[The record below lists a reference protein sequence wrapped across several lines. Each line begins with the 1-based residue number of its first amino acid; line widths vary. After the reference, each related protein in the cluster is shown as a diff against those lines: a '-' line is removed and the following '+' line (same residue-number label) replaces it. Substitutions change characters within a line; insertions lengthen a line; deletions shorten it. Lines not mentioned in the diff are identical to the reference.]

1 MPPVH
6 PERAQRVEG
15 PAPAVVAYHV
25 RSGIVSL
32 NVVTGALAAADD
44 TAATDVHFVR
54 SPNEMAAT
62 ITALAAAGR
71 PVLAAW
77 SFYSTDFT
85 RTAADLARLRASTPA
100 GAALHVA
107 GGVHATSEPAA
118 TLRAGWDLV
127 AIGEGEATLVALVR
141 ALAAGE
147 SPRAIAGTAHLA
159 ANDGALTTT
168 GAAPRLPL
176 DTFPP
181 FNARD
186 GRWNAIEITRGCIY
200 ACSFCQTPFMFKAR
214 FRHRPVD
221 DVVRWVRVMVEQG
234 GRYVRFLTP
243 TALSY
248 GSPDE
253 RVDLAA
259 VDALLGAVRAALPA
273 GGKLYFGTFPSEL
286 RPEHVTPEAM
296 AVLARWVDNRHL
308 VLGGQSGSPRVL
320 AAMRRGHDVAAVER
334 AVAVAVAA
342 GFVPDV
348 DLLLGLPGEEPDDQA
363 LTMQLARR
371 LTDAGARIHSHAFMP
386 LPGTPLKDA
395 QPAPIVP
402 DVAAALTALEG
413 RAATY
418 GQWRA
423 QTTAAAELVQLR
435 RGPRS
440 P

>member
-1 MPPVH
+1 MGPV
-6 PERAQRVEG
+6 R
-15 PAPAVVAYHV
+15 PAVVAYHV

-32 NVVTGALAAADD
+32 NVVTGALAAASD
-44 TAATDVHFVR
+44 TADTDVHFVR
-54 SPNEMAAT
+54 NPDEMAAT
-62 ITALAAAGR
+62 LTALAAAGR
-71 PVLAAW
+71 PALAAW
-77 SFYSTDFT
+77 SFYSTDFS
-85 RTAADLARLRASTPA
+85 RTAADLARVRAATAATVAP
-100 GAALHVA
+100 GAVLHVA

-141 ALAAGE
+141 ALAAGT
-147 SPRAIAGTAHLA
+147 SPRAVAGTAHLA
-159 ANDGALTTT
+159 APAFGAPVSRDGELITT

-181 FNARD
+181 FNVRD

-248 GSPDE
+248 GSQDE
-253 RVDLAA
+253 RVELAA
-259 VDALLGAVRAALPA
+259 IDALLGAVRAALPA

-296 AVLARWVDNRHL
+296 ALLARWVDNRHI
-308 VLGGQSGSPRVL
+308 VLGGQSGSTRVL
-320 AAMRRGHDVAAVER
+320 AAMRRGHDVADVER

-348 DLLLGLPGEEPDDQA
+348 DLLLGIPGEDADDQA

-395 QPAPIVP
+395 QPSPIAG

-423 QTTAAAELVQLR
+423 QTSAAAELVQLR
-435 RGPRS
+435 RNR
-440 P
+440 

>member
-1 MPPVH
+1 M
-6 PERAQRVEG
+6 

-25 RSGIVSL
+25 RSGIVGL
-32 NVVTGALAAADD
+32 NVVTGALAP
-44 TAATDVHFVR
+44 DVELHFVR
-54 SPNEMAAT
+54 NPDDMAAT
-62 ITALAAAGR
+62 INTLAAAGR

-85 RTAADLARLRASTPA
+85 RTAADLARVRAATHAPA
-100 GAALHVA
+100 AALHVA

-127 AIGEGEATLVALVR
+127 AIGEGESTLVALVD
-141 ALAAGE
+141 ALAGGA
-147 SPRAIAGTAHLA
+147 SPRAVAGTAHLA
-159 ANDGALTTT
+159 DTLVTT
-168 GAAPRLPL
+168 GNAPRLPL

-181 FNARD
+181 FNAHA

-221 DVVRWVRVMVEQG
+221 DVVRWVRLMVEQG

-248 GSPDE
+248 GSQDE
-253 RVDLAA
+253 RPDLAA
-259 VDALLGAVRAALPA
+259 VEALLAAVRAELPA
-273 GGKLYFGTFPSEL
+273 GGKLYFGSFPSEL
-286 RPEHVTPEAM
+286 RPEHVTPAAM
-296 AVLARWVDNRHL
+296 ALLARYVDNRHI
-308 VLGGQSGSPRVL
+308 VLGGQSGSTRML
-320 AAMRRGHDVAAVER
+320 DAMRRGHDVDAVER

-342 GFVPDV
+342 GFTPDV
-348 DLLLGLPGEEPDDQA
+348 DLILGMPGEEPADQL

-371 LTDAGARIHSHAFMP
+371 LTDAGARIHNHAFMP

-395 QPAPIVP
+395 QPSPIAPDI
-402 DVAAALTALEG
+402 AAALTALEG

-423 QTTAAAELVQLR
+423 QTAAATELVQLR
-435 RGPRS
+435 RTR
-440 P
+440 

>member
-1 MPPVH
+1 M
-6 PERAQRVEG
+6 RA
-15 PAPAVVAYHV
+15 PSVVAYHV
-25 RSGIVSL
+25 RSGIVGL
-32 NVVTGALAAADD
+32 NVVTGALAADAATAD
-44 TAATDVHFVR
+44 TDVHFVR
-54 SPNEMAAT
+54 NPDEMAAT

-77 SFYSTDFT
+77 SFYSTDFA
-85 RTAADLARLRASTPA
+85 RTAADLARVRAATSRD
-100 GAALHVA
+100 AALHVA

-127 AIGEGEATLVALVR
+127 AIGEGESTLIALVR
-141 ALAAGE
+141 ALAAGA
-147 SPRAIAGTAHLA
+147 PPLAVAGTAHLA
-159 ANDGALTTT
+159 ANDAVTTT
-168 GAAPRLPL
+168 GSAPRLPL

-181 FNARD
+181 FNVRA

-248 GSPDE
+248 GSHDE
-253 RVDLAA
+253 TVDLAA
-259 VDALLGAVRAALPA
+259 VDGLLGAVRAALPA

-296 AVLARWVDNRHL
+296 AVLARWVDNRHI
-308 VLGGQSGSPRVL
+308 VLGGQSGSTRVL
-320 AAMRRGHDVAAVER
+320 EAMRRGHDVAAVER

-348 DLLLGLPGEEPDDQA
+348 DLLLGLPGEDPADQA

-395 QPAPIVP
+395 QPSPIAA

-413 RAATY
+413 RAASY

-423 QTTAAAELVQLR
+423 QTSAAAELVQLR
-435 RGPRS
+435 RNR
-440 P
+440 